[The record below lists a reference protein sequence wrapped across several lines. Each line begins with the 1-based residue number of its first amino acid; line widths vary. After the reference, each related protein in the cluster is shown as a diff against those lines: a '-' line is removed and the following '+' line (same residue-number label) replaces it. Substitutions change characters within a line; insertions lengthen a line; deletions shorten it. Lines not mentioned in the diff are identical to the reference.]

1 MKFSIYQ
8 ESRQG
13 ARRSNEDR
21 VGYCYSR
28 DALLLVI
35 ADGMGGHLHG
45 EVAAHIA
52 VQFLTEAFQREVR
65 AKLRDP
71 FLFLLENITSA
82 HHAILDY
89 AEVRGLLE
97 TPRTTCVAAIVQDSA
112 AYWAHAGDSRLYH
125 IRGGHVHARTRDHSR
140 VQLLV
145 DQGRVREEAVA
156 AHPERN
162 RILNCLGAM
171 TPPQVQL
178 SRKTALGAGDTLLL
192 CTDGLWGPLSART
205 ICAELLKEDIMG
217 AIPRLLDIA
226 EAMAGE
232 TCDNLSV
239 VAMTW
244 AGAGADTDADTD
256 ASTVSTQTLEL
267 EGFTT
272 RVDRFDKSE
281 AGAVQDPASEDEIA
295 RATAEIR
302 NAISKRCDK

>member
-1 MKFSIYQ
+1 MKFSIYK

-21 VGYCYSR
+21 VGYSYSR

-52 VQFLTEAFQREVR
+52 VQFLTEAFQRLVR
-65 AKLRDP
+65 AKLPDP
-71 FLFLLENITSA
+71 FLFLLENITGA

-89 AEVRGLLE
+89 AEARGLLE
-97 TPRTTCVAAIVQDSA
+97 TPRTTCVAAIVQDSV

-125 IRGGHVHARTRDHSR
+125 IRDGRVHGRTRDHSR
-140 VQLLV
+140 VQMLV
-145 DQGRVREEAVA
+145 DQGRVREEAVG

-178 SRKTALGAGDTLLL
+178 SRKAVLGAGDTLLL
-192 CTDGLWGPLSART
+192 CTDGLWGPLSARA
-205 ICAELLKEDIMG
+205 ICAELLKRDIMS
-217 AIPRLLDIA
+217 AIPHLLDIA
-226 EAMAGE
+226 EERAGDA
-232 TCDNLSV
+232 CDNLSV

-244 AGAGADTDADTD
+244 EDARADPFD
-256 ASTVSTQTLEL
+256 STVSTPTLEL
-267 EGFTT
+267 QGYTT
-272 RVDRFDKSE
+272 RVDRFGKSE
-281 AGAVQDPASEDEIA
+281 AGAAQDHASEQEIE
-295 RATAEIR
+295 RTTAEIR
-302 NAISKRCDK
+302 NAIRKQRDK